1 MSIEHIYMRPSRL
14 KRYIEEPCRQARTG
28 NRLSKTSAVIGED
41 ALADLEVDARAP
53 LQVVA
58 EQ

>member
-1 MSIEHIYMRPSRL
+1 MDTAL
-14 KRYIEEPCRQARTG
+14 TG
-28 NRLSKTSAVIGED
+28 NTLRVKVWAVIGED

-58 EQ
+58 EL